1 MSATASR
8 NSKEAFDN
16 LIWGFNLGPRFPSI
30 GLNRTTVAITFV
42 SLIRVDHENLKL
54 LRPKTKINKIWT
66 IWTNFDSPWAP
77 KWTPM
82 PKNIA
87 QIISYSKYDYIL
99 KIWGHYDQRQKFWNF
114 DNFDQL
120 WESLGPPNGPLHQ
133 KLLHKW
139 FHIANMNT
147 FWKFEASTTK
157 DKNFEI
163 LAIFGP
169 P

>member
-1 MSATASR
+1 MTTSWKFEAT
-8 NSKEAFDN
+8 
-16 LIWGFNLGPRFPSI
+16 
-30 GLNRTTVAITFV
+30 TTK
-42 SLIRVDHENLKL
+42 DK
-54 LRPKTKINKIWT
+54 
-66 IWTNFDSPWAP
+66 
-77 KWTPM
+77 
-82 PKNIA
+82 
-87 QIISYSKYDYIL
+87 
-99 KIWGHYDQRQKFWNF
+99 NF